1 MHILNLPLNLAFLIS
16 IISQGNRKL
25 KLDLQSFIM
34 SMLDVLKS
42 FIKNLVTAKSIDLT
56 SVIVYVEI
64 SDFLGCISVLTYV
77 VAAYC

>member
-1 MHILNLPLNLAFLIS
+1 
-16 IISQGNRKL
+16 
-25 KLDLQSFIM
+25 M